1 MITTSGRIRDT
12 VYYSVLDS
20 EWPGIKAELARRLR
34 AV

>member
-1 MITTSGRIRDT
+1 

-20 EWPGIKAELARRLR
+20 EWPGIKAELERRLR